1 MMKRLILVGCVLLAV
16 VALGSTVWANGAAEK
31 KPIVWVWLPNDAPP
45 EEAGF
50 RAAMDKLVSDATG
63 RPVQDKLT
71 TDYNIAIQAMVSD
84 NATIALFGAYQ
95 YVKCSAL
102 SKNVVPIVTN
112 TGDSG
117 TLSDAVYHSRIVV
130 KTENAAQ
137 YMKNG
142 TYSLD
147 NIQGKIFSFVSN
159 SSTSGFL
166 FPSSGIAAYFS
177 KMSQWSSL
185 KQSDLMEGGA
195 GKLFSQVVFGGSH
208 QGSLAN
214 VISGKADVGAC
225 DDIDT
230 DTYDTV
236 VSGAPSTPG
245 AIYRIKDDAAE
256 PFNAWHGAQ
265 FTVIWSVPVLN
276 GPITVNSNLLS
287 KEEIDKITAAFT
299 ADSTMKNAAIFVQPG
314 SNNKADF
321 NQTGNVRFVKV
332 DDSTYA
338 PVRAMIQ

>member
-1 MMKRLILVGCVLLAV
+1 MKRLLLLGCVLLSLGG
-16 VALGSTVWANGAAEK
+16 ALWANGGAEK
-31 KPIVWVWLPNDAPP
+31 KPIVWVWLPNDSPP
-45 EEAGF
+45 ESAQF
-50 RAAMDKLVSDATG
+50 RAAMDKIVQDATG

-71 TDYNIAIQAMVSD
+71 TDYNIAIQAMTSD
-84 NATIALFGAYQ
+84 NAAIALFGAYQ
-95 YVKCSAL
+95 YVKASQL
-102 SKNVVPIVTN
+102 SKNILPLVTN

-130 KTENAAQ
+130 KTENASQ

-142 TYSLD
+142 QFALD
-147 NIQGKIFSFVSN
+147 NIQGKKFSFVSN

-166 FPSSGIAAYFS
+166 FPSSGIAAFFS
-177 KMSQWSSL
+177 KVSSWASL

-195 GKLFSQVVFGGSH
+195 GKLFSQVLFGGSH

-236 VSGAPSTPG
+236 VSGQPSTPG
-245 AIYRIKDDAAE
+245 AVYQIKGDAAE
-256 PFNAWHGAQ
+256 PFDAYHGAQ

-276 GPITVNSNLLS
+276 GPLTVNSNLLS
-287 KEEIDKITAAFT
+287 KDELDKITAAFT
-299 ADSTMKNAAIFVQPG
+299 SDATMNNTAIFAQPN
-314 SNNKADF
+314 SNAKADF
-321 NQTGNVRFVKV
+321 EQTGKVRFVTV
-332 DDSTYA
+332 TDATYQ
-338 PVRAMIQ
+338 PIRDLIQ

>member
-1 MMKRLILVGCVLLAV
+1 MKRFVRVGCVLVVLAAAAGV
-16 VALGSTVWANGAAEK
+16 VWAAGAVEK
-31 KPIVWVWLPNDAPP
+31 KPLVWVWLPNDSPP
-45 EEAGF
+45 ESAQF
-50 RAAMDKLVSDATG
+50 RAAMDKIVQDATG

-84 NATIALFGAYQ
+84 NAAIALFGAYQ
-95 YVKCSAL
+95 YVKASAL
-102 SKNVVPIVTN
+102 SKAVVPIVTN

-117 TLSDAVYHSRIVV
+117 TLSDAVYYSRIVV

-142 TYSLD
+142 QYSLD
-147 NIQGKIFSFVSN
+147 AIQGKIFSFVSN

-166 FPSSGIAAYFS
+166 FPSSGIAAYFA
-177 KMSQWSSL
+177 KTSQWASL

-225 DDIDT
+225 DDVDT

-236 VSGAPSTPG
+236 VSGTASMPG
-245 AIYRIKDDAAE
+245 AVYKIKDDAAE
-256 PFNAWHGAQ
+256 PFNAFRGAT

-276 GPITVNSNLLS
+276 APITVNSNLLS
-287 KEEIDKITAAFT
+287 KDEIDKITAGFT
-299 ADSTMKNAAIFVQPG
+299 SDATMKNTAIFAQPN
-314 SNNKADF
+314 SNSKADF
-321 NQTGNVRFVKV
+321 SQTGNVRFVKV
-332 DDSTYA
+332 DDSTYQ